1 MDKFTKS
8 AVGYYDVV
16 LMDLRMPVMNGYEA
30 TEAMRALARDDA
42 NVPIIAMTADAFAE
56 DMQHCL
62 KVGMNAHMAK
72 PIDIEK
78 LVSLL
83 AQVCG

>member
-1 MDKFTKS
+1 
-8 AVGYYDVV
+8 
-16 LMDLRMPVMNGYEA
+16 
-30 TEAMRALARDDA
+30 MRASGRDDA
-42 NVPIIAMTADAFAE
+42 NVPTIAMTADAFAE

-78 LVSLL
+78 LMNLL
-83 AQVCG
+83 AQVCV